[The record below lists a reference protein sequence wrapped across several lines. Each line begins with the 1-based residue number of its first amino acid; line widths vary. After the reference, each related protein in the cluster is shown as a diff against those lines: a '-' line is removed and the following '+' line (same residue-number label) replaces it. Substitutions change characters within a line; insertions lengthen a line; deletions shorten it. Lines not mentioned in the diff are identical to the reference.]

1 MIQPVSSVTIDLTGL
16 RPIAGAGRRPEPAA
30 EHSNEHTA
38 ATQAASP
45 SYELADEQRRVVQ
58 QLRQADRRI
67 RQHEAAHQAAAGQY
81 AMGGPSYQYRTGP
94 DGRRYAVAGEVQIDT
109 SPIPGDPEATIRKM
123 QQVRRA
129 ALAPGQP
136 SSQDLAVAARASQV
150 EQQARAERTA
160 QRNQP
165 DQSHPAGLGQ
175 TLNVYA

>member
-16 RPIAGAGRRPEPAA
+16 RPIAGTGRRPQPAA
-30 EHSNEHTA
+30 EHSDEHTA
-38 ATQAASP
+38 ATRAVGP
-45 SYELADEQRRVVQ
+45 SYELTDEQRRVVQ
-58 QLRQADRRI
+58 ELRQADRRI

-109 SPIPGDPEATIRKM
+109 APIPGDPEATIRKM

-150 EQQARAERTA
+150 EQQARAELTA